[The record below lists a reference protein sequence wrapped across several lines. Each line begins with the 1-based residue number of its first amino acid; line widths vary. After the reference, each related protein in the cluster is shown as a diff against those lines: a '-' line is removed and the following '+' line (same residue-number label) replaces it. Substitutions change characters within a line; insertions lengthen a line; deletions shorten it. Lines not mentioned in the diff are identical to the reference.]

1 MEQLASV
8 ILKGYMMSLHIFNRG
23 KNKLLTSHITS
34 SNMYFC
40 EITGTYKGSEIFP
53 ALKIRTNILWLSN
66 SAGAHKRSRNGLLCC
81 SRFSSKTHTAYNE
94 DSDNRDDVNKC

>member
-34 SNMYFC
+34 SNIYFC
-40 EITGTYKGSEIFP
+40 EITGTYKVSEIFP
-53 ALKIRTNILWLSN
+53 ALKIKANLLLLSN
-66 SAGAHKRSRNGLLCC
+66 SAVATKSSQNDLLCC
-81 SRFSSKTHTAYNE
+81 
-94 DSDNRDDVNKC
+94 